1 LCDELNQPKTGR
13 NKQMTRLDEALRD
26 DVRMLGESLG
36 QTIANH
42 LGPDFLAKIERIRHL
57 AKTGRSGAESNH
69 ADLLTELSG
78 LSEADILPV
87 ARAFTQFLN
96 LANIAEEFHR
106 VRLHQDDHEKDS
118 EDSLSQQLQRLLAS
132 GLTQQEVTAAILRL
146 DVDLVLTAHPTE
158 VNRRTLIG
166 KYNDITDC
174 LRHLELGEH
183 RTRRLDELVSQIWHT
198 NEIRQQRPTPIDE
211 AKWGFAVIESSLW
224 QAVPDYLRQLDEQM
238 QSLLGQALPLN
249 CSPVRF
255 SSWMGGDRDGNPYV
269 TANITREVLMLSR
282 WMAADLYARD
292 LKDLRSELSMHQCS
306 AELRAQVGEAAEP
319 YRHLLAGLRQRL
331 EATKNQVSQILAG
344 TETDTSHLLTRD
356 ELLEPLLLCHRSLIE
371 CGMPII
377 ANGLL
382 EDVIRRVACFG
393 VELAK
398 LDIRQNADRHGKVF
412 EALTEHYE
420 LGSYLAWSE
429 EQKQTFLLQEL
440 QSKRPLFPNRWQPD
454 AEIQEVLDTC
464 RVIAESDPNSLGSYV
479 ISMAGQPSDVLSVIL
494 LLRELGVDH
503 KMRVVPLFETLTDL
517 QNAHLC
523 MDALLSIDWYRDYTQ
538 GQQEVMIGYSDSS
551 KDAGQMA
558 AVWGQY
564 QTQEALTATCQAKGV
579 HLTLF
584 HGRGGTVGRGGG
596 PTHQAILA
604 QPPGSVDHTI
614 RVTEQGEV
622 IRFKFGIPEIAER
635 NLELYT
641 GAVLAATLSPL
652 PAPRPAWRE
661 LMAEL
666 AETGFA
672 EYRAVVTEDERFV
685 SFFKAS
691 TPQHELG
698 KLPLGSRPAKRRS
711 DGGVESLRAIPW
723 VFAWTQIR
731 LMLPAW
737 LGSDSALQAAVAA
750 GKLEQL
756 REMYADWPF
765 FTSYVDMLEMVL
777 AKSDAVIAKYYAE
790 RLVPEAQQPLGDLL
804 RSRLL
809 EMIDGVLQIKQSSE
823 LLADFPQIRRS
834 IDVRN
839 PYIDPLH
846 FLQAELIFRD
856 RNCPN
861 ERLEQALMVTMAG
874 ISAGMRNTG

>member
-1 LCDELNQPKTGR
+1 MNS
-13 NKQMTRLDEALRD
+13 LDTALRD
-26 DVRMLGESLG
+26 DVRMLGDSLG
-36 QTIANH
+36 QTISNH
-42 LGPDFLAKIERIRHL
+42 LGPEFLAIIERIRHL

-69 ADLLTELSG
+69 ADLQTELSE
-78 LSEADILPV
+78 LSETDVLPV

-106 VRLHQDDHEKDS
+106 VRLHQEVCELESNDS
-118 EDSLSQQLQRLLAS
+118 FAQQLQRLKAS
-132 GLTQQEVTAAILRL
+132 GLTSREIMDAILRL

-166 KYNDITDC
+166 KYNAITDC
-174 LRHLELGEH
+174 LRGLERGEQ
-183 RTRRLDELVSQIWHT
+183 RNRRLDELVSQIWHT
-198 NEIRQQRPTPIDE
+198 NEIRQKRPTPIDE

-224 QAVPDYLRQLDEQM
+224 QALPDYLRQMDQQM
-238 QSLLGQALPLN
+238 QELLGQPLPLD

-269 TANITREVLMLSR
+269 TANVTREVLMLSR
-282 WMAADLYARD
+282 WMAADLFDRD
-292 LKDLRSELSMHQCS
+292 LETLRAELSMHQCS
-306 AELRAQVGEAAEP
+306 AELRAQVGAEAEP
-319 YRHLLAGLRQRL
+319 YRHLLADLRQRL
-331 EATKNQVSQILAG
+331 NTTKEQIRKILAG
-344 TETDTSHLLTRD
+344 TKTDTSGLLTRA
-356 ELLEPLLLCHRSLIE
+356 ELLEPLLLCHRSLNE
-371 CGMPII
+371 CNMSII
-377 ANGLL
+377 AGGLL

-393 VELAK
+393 VTLVT
-398 LDIRQNADRHGKVF
+398 LDIRQNADRHGAVF
-412 EALTEHYE
+412 DALTRHLE

-429 EQKQTFLLQEL
+429 DQKQAFLLQEL
-440 QSKRPLFPNRWQPD
+440 QNKRPLLPPRWQPD

-464 RVIAESDPNSLGSYV
+464 RVIAESDPSALGSYV
-479 ISMAGQPSDVLSVIL
+479 ISMASQPSDVLSVIL
-494 LLRELGVDH
+494 LLGELGVDH
-503 KMRVVPLFETLTDL
+503 NMRVVPLFETLSDL
-517 QNAHLC
+517 ENAHHCLE
-523 MDALLSIDWYRDYTQ
+523 ALLSIEWYHQYIQ
-538 GQQEVMIGYSDSS
+538 GKQEVMIGYSDSS

-622 IRFKFGIPEIAER
+622 IRFKFGIPEIAQQ
-635 NLELYT
+635 NLERYT
-641 GAVLAATLSPL
+641 GAVLTATLCPL
-652 PAPRPAWRE
+652 PAPHPTWRK

-666 AETGFA
+666 SETGFK
-672 EYRAVVTEDERFV
+672 EYRSVVREDEKFV
-685 SFFKAS
+685 PFFKAS
-691 TPQHELG
+691 TPERELS
-698 KLPLGSRPAKRRS
+698 KLPLGSRPAKRRA

-737 LGSDSALQAAVAA
+737 LGSDRALQAAISS
-750 GKLEQL
+750 GQLEL
-756 REMYADWPF
+756 LHEMYADWPF

-777 AKSDAVIAKYYAE
+777 AKSDAVIAQYYTE
-790 RLVPEAQQPLGDLL
+790 RLVPDDLQPQGEQL

-809 EMIDGVLQIKQSSE
+809 ETIDGILQIKKSSV
-823 LLADFPQIRRS
+823 LLADFPQIRQS
-834 IDVRN
+834 INVRN

-846 FLQAELIFRD
+846 FLQAELLFRD
-856 RNCPN
+856 RNCPDA
-861 ERLEQALMVTMAG
+861 RLEQALMVTMAG

>member
-1 LCDELNQPKTGR
+1 MCDELNQPKTGR

-331 EATKNQVSQILAG
+331 EATKNQ
-344 TETDTSHLLTRD
+344 
-356 ELLEPLLLCHRSLIE
+356 
-371 CGMPII
+371 
-377 ANGLL
+377 
-382 EDVIRRVACFG
+382 
-393 VELAK
+393 
-398 LDIRQNADRHGKVF
+398 
-412 EALTEHYE
+412 
-420 LGSYLAWSE
+420 
-429 EQKQTFLLQEL
+429 
-440 QSKRPLFPNRWQPD
+440 
-454 AEIQEVLDTC
+454 
-464 RVIAESDPNSLGSYV
+464 
-479 ISMAGQPSDVLSVIL
+479 
-494 LLRELGVDH
+494 
-503 KMRVVPLFETLTDL
+503 
-517 QNAHLC
+517 
-523 MDALLSIDWYRDYTQ
+523 
-538 GQQEVMIGYSDSS
+538 
-551 KDAGQMA
+551 
-558 AVWGQY
+558 
-564 QTQEALTATCQAKGV
+564 
-579 HLTLF
+579 
-584 HGRGGTVGRGGG
+584 
-596 PTHQAILA
+596 
-604 QPPGSVDHTI
+604 
-614 RVTEQGEV
+614 
-622 IRFKFGIPEIAER
+622 
-635 NLELYT
+635 
-641 GAVLAATLSPL
+641 
-652 PAPRPAWRE
+652 
-661 LMAEL
+661 
-666 AETGFA
+666 
-672 EYRAVVTEDERFV
+672 
-685 SFFKAS
+685 
-691 TPQHELG
+691 
-698 KLPLGSRPAKRRS
+698 
-711 DGGVESLRAIPW
+711 
-723 VFAWTQIR
+723 
-731 LMLPAW
+731 
-737 LGSDSALQAAVAA
+737 
-750 GKLEQL
+750 
-756 REMYADWPF
+756 
-765 FTSYVDMLEMVL
+765 
-777 AKSDAVIAKYYAE
+777 
-790 RLVPEAQQPLGDLL
+790 
-804 RSRLL
+804 
-809 EMIDGVLQIKQSSE
+809 
-823 LLADFPQIRRS
+823 
-834 IDVRN
+834 
-839 PYIDPLH
+839 
-846 FLQAELIFRD
+846 
-856 RNCPN
+856 
-861 ERLEQALMVTMAG
+861 
-874 ISAGMRNTG
+874 